1 MKNLKN
7 QIKKALNNQRGDILQ
22 LIIVIV
28 IVVVIAVTALP
39 GIMTG
44 ITDKGTDA
52 VTQLD
57 TIDTLFESDGE

>member
-1 MKNLKN
+1 MKKLQN
-7 QIKKALNNQRGDILQ
+7 QIKKALKNERGDILQ
-22 LIIVIV
+22 LIVVIV

-57 TIDTLFESDGE
+57 TIDTLFTPDAE